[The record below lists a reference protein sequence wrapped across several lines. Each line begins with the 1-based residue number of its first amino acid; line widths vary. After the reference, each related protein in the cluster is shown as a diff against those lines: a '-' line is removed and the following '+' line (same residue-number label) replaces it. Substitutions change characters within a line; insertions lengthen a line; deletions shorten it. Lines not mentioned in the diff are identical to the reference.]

1 MEGMGSVEICVQL
14 TQPQFD
20 ILNEMV
26 YVLVTDDPNSIYIPA
41 DATLAS
47 KPSTI
52 VCLTK

>member
-14 TQPQFD
+14 TQPPFD

-26 YVLVTDDPNSIYIPA
+26 YVFVADDPNSIYIPA

-47 KPSTI
+47 KP
-52 VCLTK
+52 LTVI